1 MGRRMTK
8 QELFDHKY
16 MGFYKPTL
24 WWRIKMFF
32 VGKKI
37 VEVSEG
43 IVTEWYAHDGK
54 IYLTEYKSLG
64 NK

>member
-1 MGRRMTK
+1 MTY
-8 QELFDHKY
+8 QELFDKKY

-43 IVTEWYAHDGK
+43 IVTEWYSHNGN

>member
-1 MGRRMTK
+1 MGGRMTY

-37 VEVSEG
+37 EQVSDG
-43 IVTEWYAHDGK
+43 ILTVWYTHNGK

-64 NK
+64 QK

>member
-1 MGRRMTK
+1 MTY

-54 IYLTEYKSLG
+54 IYLTEYK
-64 NK
+64 